1 MLHILLIEDS
11 PSDVLLIREAIRT
24 SPIPADVMIAYDG
37 AQALRLLGEFQF
49 KPDFILLDLSLPK
62 VGGLEVLERYRPNA
76 EGGPPVVVF
85 TGSRNPDERARAMAL
100 GAREHIVKPT
110 ELVQFMGA
118 VRGAL
123 ERWAPEGRE

>member
-49 KPDFILLDLSLPK
+49 KPDFILLDLSRSRLLHPQ
-62 VGGLEVLERYRPNA
+62 GQTTA
-76 EGGPPVVVF
+76 E
-85 TGSRNPDERARAMAL
+85 
-100 GAREHIVKPT
+100 H
-110 ELVQFMGA
+110 
-118 VRGAL
+118 
-123 ERWAPEGRE
+123 